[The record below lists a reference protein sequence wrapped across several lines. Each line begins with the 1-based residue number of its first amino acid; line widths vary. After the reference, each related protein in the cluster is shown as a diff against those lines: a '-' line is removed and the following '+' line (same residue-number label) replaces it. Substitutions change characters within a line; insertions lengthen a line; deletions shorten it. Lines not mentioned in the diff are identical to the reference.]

1 MISGL
6 IQKYLKLKSLRFAV
20 EDIMIQTLYFC
31 WWNVRSVSNFPCE
44 NPFVVALK
52 TPRLD
57 GFHSHLLCHRVV
69 GQALDRP

>member
-6 IQKYLKLKSLRFAV
+6 IQKYLKLKSLRFAA
-20 EDIMIQTLYFC
+20 EDIPVFDTNSLFLLVKC
-31 WWNVRSVSNFPCE
+31 AVRVQLSVWKPIC
-44 NPFVVALK
+44 
-52 TPRLD
+52 LD